1 MGIKREKCKTD
12 EGEKFFY
19 VLEEGR
25 QVHKDVTELIVFH
38 RGLTGRSIELD
49 GGRKVTLSEH
59 V

>member
-1 MGIKREKCKTD
+1 MRER
-12 EGEKFFY
+12 FVY